1 MGTRTTIVINDGQ
14 ATPVAHTFK
23 PTNVVDDV
31 NSFADVSSG
40 IAAGFPTITLS
51 LREPVQMKSNGS
63 STNDRMYKCVAVVDL
78 PILEVTSASTG
89 TGIQPAPT
97 RAYTLKARME
107 FLLPERSTLQNR
119 KDLLAYA
126 KNLLAHSVPTAMIQ
140 DLEDIW
146 G

>member
-31 NSFADVSSG
+31 NSFADVSGG
-40 IAAGFPTITLS
+40 IAAGFPVINLS
-51 LREPVQMKSNGS
+51 LREPVPMKGNGA
-63 STNDRMYKCVAVVDL
+63 STGDRIYKCIASIEVPV
-78 PILEVTSASTG
+78 LEVTSASTG
-89 TGIQPAPT
+89 SGIQPAPT
-97 RAYTLKARME
+97 RAYTLKARLE
-107 FLLPERSTLQNR
+107 FMLPERSTLQNR
-119 KDLLAYA
+119 KDLLAYS
-126 KNLLAHSVPTAMIQ
+126 KNLLAHTVPTAMIQ